1 MFFGAINGLLA
12 GLLELMTEAGGALEA
27 MGNGITVWL
36 PDILY

>member
-27 MGNGITVWL
+27 LGKGIGEIV
-36 PDILY
+36 P